1 MRWSLAALVF
11 LLSAQDGGIEFK
23 NYTLT
28 MHGTRQDTIT
38 YDFNGDGRLDIVSTC
53 IDQEA
58 DPPIRWAFF
67 YLQKADE
74 SFDTKP
80 DRILPIPDKVV
91 SLVFGDYEGDAAVEF
106 GFLASDGFYVYPT
119 GADQPTKLIHTAVFF
134 TLPSTFVIP
143 VWQYRQ
149 DLDANGLDDLIL
161 PAEKGYKVYFQT
173 EKGKFHRMQ
182 ELPTQQ
188 DPPSR
193 AVTVSSRAT
202 QDRYRA
208 TALRF
213 EKLLPRL
220 EIADINADGK
230 KDLVSVT
237 RDLLT
242 IFFMTP
248 EGTYDV
254 KLKERRIVKTLT
266 AKEEAG
272 AVEVSGIQFVD
283 LNGDKLPE
291 LVITKIEGQ
300 LGMIDS
306 LQTNIYI
313 HRGNG
318 TAAFTPDQSLYIPG
332 LSFFPTFID
341 MDGDGKIDLYAT
353 FVSTGVIQK
362 LLEAKIM
369 GDINVSTGFWRYT
382 DKGFRDM
389 DYVHELLVKTE
400 VVEKRSGIPVIY
412 VGGDFNGDKRPDM
425 IVVLPNQQIGF
436 HMGREHFKGGATL
449 IGFEANAS
457 QTIPITDQPNF
468 IQFLDLNKDGIT
480 DLQHLYGSRAVLSI
494 SKKR

>member
-1 MRWSLAALVF
+1 MKWFVP
-11 LLSAQDGGIEFK
+11 LLLLGNVQDGSIDFRQ
-23 NYTLT
+23 YTLA

-38 YDFNGDGRLDIVSTC
+38 YDLNGDGRLDIISTC
-53 IDQEA
+53 IDQEV
-58 DPPIRWAFF
+58 DPPVRWAFF
-67 YLQKADE
+67 YLQKEDGSFE
-74 SFDTKP
+74 SKP
-80 DRILPIPDKVV
+80 DRILQVPDAL
-91 SLVFGDYEGDAAVEF
+91 SAIVFGDYDSEPGIEF
-106 GFLASDGFYVYPT
+106 GFLAADGFYIIPRNS
-119 GADQPTKLIHTAVFF
+119 DKPEKLIHTAVFF
-134 TLPSTFVIP
+134 TAASPYAMPI
-143 VWQYRQ
+143 WQYRQ
-149 DLDANGLDDLIL
+149 DLDANGFDDLII
-161 PAEKGYKVYFQT
+161 PAEKGYKIYFQT
-173 EKGKFHRMQ
+173 DKGKFHRVQ

-193 AVTVSSRAT
+193 AIAVSNRAT

-220 EIADINADGK
+220 EVADINADGK
-230 KDLVSVT
+230 QDLISVT

-242 IFFMTP
+242 IFFMTSD
-248 EGTYDV
+248 GSYDA
-254 KLKERRIVKTLT
+254 KSKERRIVRTLT

-291 LVITKIEGQ
+291 LVITKVEGQ

-318 TAAFTPDQSLYIPG
+318 TAAFTPDQSLFIPG
-332 LSFFPTFID
+332 LSLFPTFID
-341 MDGDGKIDLYAT
+341 MDLDGKLDLYAT

-389 DYVHELLVKTE
+389 DYAHDLLVKTD
-400 VVEKRSGIPVIY
+400 VVEKRSGVPVIY

-425 IVVLPNQQIGF
+425 VVVLPNEQIGF
-436 HMGREHFKGGATL
+436 HMGREHFKGNSTIL
-449 IGFEANAS
+449 GFEANAS
-457 QTIPITDQPNF
+457 RTIPITDQPNY
-468 IQFLDLNKDGIT
+468 IQFLDLNRDGIT
-480 DLQHLYGSRAVLSI
+480 DLQHLYGNRAVLSI